1 MIKYSRAELTLAMLQ
16 TVLLIVFF
24 NVLMATVLPSFQL
37 YSGRFSVSV
46 MVVIFLSLFVRNLF
60 LPFFILILL
69 YIHSFFTIEP
79 WAIAGLSA
87 LTLCALIGAVRHL
100 LNFRSRVS
108 IAPVTFLG
116 YLLWYFILGLLLSF
130 KTGEF
135 NILVSYLVD
144 GLWSGAILSL
154 FSPFIFI
161 FLDYIWKIKRSAMGV
176 L

>member
-1 MIKYSRAELTLAMLQ
+1 MIKYSSAELIIAMLQ
-16 TVLLIVFF
+16 TLVLVVFF

-79 WAIAGLSA
+79 WAMAGISA

-100 LNFRSRVS
+100 LNFRSRIS
-108 IAPVTFLG
+108 IAPVTLIG
-116 YLLWYFILGLLLSF
+116 YLIWYLILGLLLSF

-135 NILVSYLVD
+135 NFFISYLID
-144 GLWSGAILSL
+144 GLWSGAVLACI
-154 FSPFIFI
+154 SPFIFI